1 MKQGTASDKIIF
13 SAQTDSGY
21 SETITNEPKKLG
33 ARLVDGPSPLAGRLQ
48 IFFENKWRS
57 VCTNSR
63 KYVSEHIIIIIYFI
77 VFLVP

>member
-1 MKQGTASDKIIF
+1 MNDKIVF
-13 SAQTDSGY
+13 TTQSDSGY

-48 IFFENKWRS
+48 IFYENKWRS

-63 KYVSEHIIIIIYFI
+63 KQ
-77 VFLVP
+77 VFNAHFEIQSNYDSLS